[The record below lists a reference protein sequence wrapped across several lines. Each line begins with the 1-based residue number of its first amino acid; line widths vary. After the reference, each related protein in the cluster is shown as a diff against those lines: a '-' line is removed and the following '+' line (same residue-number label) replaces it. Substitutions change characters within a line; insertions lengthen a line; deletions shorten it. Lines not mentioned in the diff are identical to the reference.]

1 MNRLLAGL
9 IASLLLPLP
18 LGLDGIV
25 QPLVNGNQVTAGI
38 SLPGGLTADLTITFE
53 QVQGLSVQN
62 LGLSAQVIN
71 PLDPNLLS
79 RLGGIAQIPT
89 LFPVLLRIEPPASGG
104 LTFHGLVSI
113 ELHTHNL
120 LYVPSTP
127 LRLFAAP
134 LGGPF
139 RDITVYN
146 GSGSYRCR
154 GTKGDFSEFLIVAD
168 LRSIDTVI
176 DGKLNRLEQTL
187 NDNAGAITPSVLSTL
202 TTILGEI
209 RSSWAARDIPRAVAA
224 DEVFLDTVQSHS
236 GTDIPDVWQAGGAL
250 INTAGRLRAAA
261 ATLRFS
267 LALKGGLP

>member
-1 MNRLLAGL
+1 MSRVLAGL
-9 IASLLLPLP
+9 IVSLLLPLP

-25 QPLVNGNQVTAGI
+25 NPAVHGNQVTAGI
-38 SLPGGLTADLTITFE
+38 ALPGGLTADLTLTFE
-53 QVQGLSVQN
+53 QVQNLSIQN
-62 LGLSAQVIN
+62 LGLSAQVVN
-71 PLDPNLLS
+71 LLDPSLLS

-89 LFPVLLRIEPPASGG
+89 AFPVLLRIEPPAAGG
-104 LTFHGLVSI
+104 LTFHGVVSI

-120 LYVPSTP
+120 LYVPNTP

-139 RDITVYN
+139 QDITVYN

-154 GTKGDFSEFLIVAD
+154 GTKGDFSEFLIVVD
-168 LRSIDTVI
+168 LRAADTVI
-176 DGKLNRLEQTL
+176 DAKLDRLEQIL
-187 NDNAGAITPSVLSTL
+187 NDNAGAITPSVRSTL
-202 TTILGEI
+202 ATILGEI
-209 RSSWAARDIPRAVAA
+209 RSAWASRDMPLAVAA

-250 INTAGRLRAAA
+250 VNVAGRLRAAA